1 MRPIDADALKQMI
14 DFRMWDVDDDYPHD
28 EASNRISE
36 DHAVKKIIDE
46 MPTID
51 AEPHWI
57 LCSERLPEENCETG
71 KGVQY
76 SDFVLMSVEHKEDE
90 ETIVDYGHTVDGKWY
105 SDYTDCFVPQEWKV
119 TAWMPLPKPYR
130 GEE

>member
-46 MPTID
+46 MPTVD
-51 AEPHWI
+51 AVPVIRCRDCKHWYEKYRHGVDMSACKRAI
-57 LCSERLPEENCETG
+57 GYFGANDYCSRAERKEE
-71 KGVQY
+71 
-76 SDFVLMSVEHKEDE
+76 
-90 ETIVDYGHTVDGKWY
+90 
-105 SDYTDCFVPQEWKV
+105 
-119 TAWMPLPKPYR
+119 
-130 GEE
+130 

>member
-51 AEPHWI
+51 AEPQWI
-57 LCSERLPEENCETG
+57 PVSERLPKDNKTKIVQI
-71 KGVQY
+71 KGINVVEAGYY
-76 SDFVLMSVEHKEDE
+76 SNGDWWCISSAGTLSILEVV
-90 ETIVDYGHTVDGKWY
+90 
-105 SDYTDCFVPQEWKV
+105 
-119 TAWMPLPKPYR
+119 AWMELPEPY
-130 GEE
+130 GSEE